1 MGYPDNNTKGDA
13 LFHSSSDEDKYIA
26 SHDEVSVHEQQ
37 ERILKNLESMDT
49 YKEKRGDK
57 EKVLV

>member
-26 SHDEVSVHEQQ
+26 SQDEVSVHEQQ

-49 YKEKRGDK
+49 YKEKRG
-57 EKVLV
+57 